1 MSSRLKVLLDT
12 NIIINREAFHSSIN
26 TEIGSLFFWLEQKE
40 YEKWVHP
47 KTKEELMA
55 YKNDKAVK
63 ILDTKLSN
71 YNILKT
77 LSSDTEEI
85 LTLKKQDKD
94 QNSLNDTEIIKEL
107 FNKRVEFLITE
118 DRWIHKKAE
127 ILWIRDKVFSI
138 EEFIHRSILSS
149 PQLEDYKVL
158 SVKKRYIGNIN
169 LQDPF
174 FDSLRKSYSGFD
186 ERFNRKAQESAYVT
200 FKNDWTVSWFLY
212 IKKEGF
218 EENYSEITP
227 NFTHKN
233 RLKIGT
239 FKVAEHWY
247 NLGER
252 FLKIIFDN
260 AIKRNVDEIYV
271 TVFDDDEAKQR
282 LINFL
287 LEWGFYKRGK
297 KGSETVLVRDFSKN
311 FNVND
316 PKLTFPYFK
325 PDLKAFVCPIKPEY
339 HTELLPDS
347 ILTNENPDKRTDS
360 WTHRNAIRKIFI
372 SRSIDRSIKP
382 WDLLLFYRTGWL
394 YQSVITSVGIV
405 TSVIDNIS
413 NKDEFIRLC
422 GKRSA
427 FSLEKLWNIW
437 EEQDSKP
444 FIIEFLYIT
453 SFASP
458 KITLKKLEELGILS
472 SPPRWLTKLN
482 ANQFNLFLN
491 NIKINAG
498 YIVN

>member
-1 MSSRLKVLLDT
+1 MWSGSKVLLDT
-12 NIIINREAFHSSIN
+12 NIIINREAFHSGIN
-26 TEIGSLFFWLEQKE
+26 TEIGSLFFWLEKKG
-40 YEKWVHP
+40 YEKWIHP
-47 KTKEELMA
+47 KTIEELMS
-55 YKNDKAVK
+55 YKNEKAVK
-63 ILDTKLSN
+63 IFNTKLSN
-71 YNILKT
+71 YNTLKT
-77 LSSDTEEI
+77 LSPDTEEI

-107 FNKRVEFLITE
+107 FNKRVEFVITE
-118 DRWIHKKAE
+118 DKWIHKKAE

-138 EEFIHRSILSS
+138 EEFIHWCILSS

-158 SVKKRYIGNIN
+158 SVRKRYIGNIN
-169 LQDPF
+169 LEDPF
-174 FDSLRKSYSGFD
+174 FDSLRKSYPGFN
-186 ERFNRKAQESAYVT
+186 ERFNRKAQEHAYVT
-200 FKNDWTVSWFLY
+200 LKKDWTVSWFLY

-218 EENYSEITP
+218 NENYSDITP

-239 FKVAEHWY
+239 FKVTEHWY

-271 TVFDDDEAKQR
+271 TVFDDDEGKQR

-287 LEWGFYKRGK
+287 LEWGFYERGK
-297 KGSETVLVRDFSKN
+297 KGAETVLVRDFSKN
-311 FNVND
+311 FNDND

-325 PDLKAFVCPIKPEY
+325 RNLQAFVCPIKPEY

-347 ILTNENPDKRTDS
+347 ILANENPNRRTDS

-372 SRSIDRSIKP
+372 SRSIDRSIKS
-382 WDLLLFYRTGWL
+382 WDLLLFYRTGWI
-394 YQSVITSVGIV
+394 YISVITSIGIV
-405 TSVIDNIS
+405 ARIIDNIAS
-413 NKDEFIRLC
+413 KDEFIRLC
-422 GKRSA
+422 GKRSV
-427 FSLEKLWNIW
+427 FSLEELWNIW
-437 EEQDSKP
+437 EEQDNKP

-453 SFASP
+453 SFSSP
-458 KITLKKLEELGILS
+458 KINLKKLKELRILT
-472 SPPRWLTKLN
+472 SPPRWLTKLSTD
-482 ANQFNLFLN
+482 QFNLLLD